1 MNESARRRA
10 VGGTDPPDRPSEPT
24 APGEGLNREAAPPAD
39 DTLDRRLAALGA
51 VVVLGTLMAVV
62 DTTIVNVATRTL
74 GAELGASL
82 ATIQWV
88 LTGYLLVFAAV
99 VPVTG
104 WAIERFG
111 AKRLWIGALLLF
123 MTGSVLSGL
132 SWSAGSLIVFRIM
145 QGIGGGIILPVGNAV
160 LAQAAGPRR
169 MGRAMTMV
177 GVPTMLGSLSG
188 PALGGLV
195 VSTMGWRWIFFI
207 NLPLGIAALVAALWV
222 FPKSQSQPARRLDL
236 RGLVLLCSGVA
247 IFVYGMSE
255 AGAGGSFGSVQTLAG
270 LGAGVTL
277 VALYVFHAHTR
288 RGLALI
294 DISLLRIRGFA
305 AAVATNLALA
315 IALFGMLILM
325 PLYWQIVRG
334 ESPLATGLL
343 LAPQAL
349 GAVAAMPLAGW
360 VTDRAGAGFVVPVGV
375 VLALLG
381 TGFYTQVGADTPR
394 VFVVGAMV
402 VIGLGLGA
410 TTMPLMATAYAS
422 LPYAAIPRAT
432 SALHV
437 IRRLGASIGTA
448 ALAIV
453 LQRAI
458 TAEAPQIGD
467 AALGPLAPEVRI
479 RFAPAL
485 AEAFGH
491 AFWVA
496 FALIAVGLLPALFLP
511 RHPAKIVEPVTTDL

>member
-1 MNESARRRA
+1 LA
-10 VGGTDPPDRPSEPT
+10 V
-24 APGEGLNREAAPPAD
+24 
-39 DTLDRRLAALGA
+39 LGA

-74 GAELGASL
+74 GAEFGVPIS
-82 ATIQWV
+82 TIQWV
-88 LTGYLLVFAAV
+88 LTGYLLVFASV
-99 VPVTG
+99 VPLTG

-123 MTGSVLSGL
+123 MTGSILSGL
-132 SWSAGSLIVFRIM
+132 SWSTGSLIVFRII
-145 QGIGGGIILPVGNAV
+145 QGIAGGFILPVGNAV
-160 LAQAAGPRR
+160 LAQAAGPLR
-169 MGRAMTMV
+169 MGRALTMV
-177 GVPTMLGSLSG
+177 GAPTMLGSLSG
-188 PALGGLV
+188 PAVGGLV
-195 VSTMGWRWIFFI
+195 ISTLGWRWIFFVT
-207 NLPLGIAALVAALWV
+207 LPLGAAALVASLWV
-222 FPKSQSQPARRLDL
+222 LPKSRSQPAHRLDL

-255 AGAGGSFGSVQTLAG
+255 AGAGGGFGNVRTLAG

-277 VALYVFHAHTR
+277 VALYVVHARAR

-294 DISLLRIRGFA
+294 DLSLMRHSGFA

-315 IALFGMLILM
+315 VALFGMLILL

-343 LAPQAL
+343 LAPQAF
-349 GAVAAMPLAGW
+349 GAVVAMPLAGW
-360 VTDRAGAGFVVPVGV
+360 VTDRVGAGFVVPVGV
-375 VLALLG
+375 ALALLG
-381 TGFYTQVGADTPR
+381 TGFYTQVGAHTPH
-394 VFVVGAMV
+394 VLVVGAMV

-410 TTMPLMATAYAS
+410 TTVPLMAAAYAA
-422 LPYAAIPRAT
+422 LPHHAIPRAT

-437 IRRLGASIGTA
+437 IRRLGASVGTA
-448 ALAIV
+448 VLAIV

-458 TAEAPQIGD
+458 IAEAPQVGES
-467 AALGPLAPEVRI
+467 ALGDLAPAVRVQY
-479 RFAPAL
+479 APAL

-496 FALIAVGLLPALFLP
+496 FALIAAGLIPALLLPRRPPGA
-511 RHPAKIVEPVTTDL
+511 AQPVTVD